1 MLRLRRFGHQAPRT
15 LDEAVRLVA
24 EEHAVLVGGGTDL
37 YPGMKR
43 GLFEPRTVVSLQ
55 GIRELRGIRQN
66 REGGLTVGAMTTLRE
81 LAQDPRI
88 KSHYHALAQAASLV
102 ATPQIRAMATVGG
115 NLCSDTRC
123 NYYDQSYLW
132 RRAIDFCLK
141 KDGDV
146 CRVAPGSPR
155 CWAVSS
161 SDLAPVAVALGG
173 RARLVSV
180 RGERTVPMRAF
191 FRDDGIEHLG
201 KGADEVFAD
210 LTLPPPAGML
220 STYLKLRRRG
230 STDFPV
236 LGVAVA
242 ARIDPGGMCD
252 VARIVVGA
260 VSPAP
265 VEVSEA
271 ERILAGKRLS
281 DGLIEQAAEAVFQAI
296 RPMDNTDLTPYHRK
310 RVARLYV
317 RRALMDLR
325 RQAPSVPRRA
335 RRPAVRRRTPLRT

>member
-1 MLRLRRFGHQAPRT
+1 MLRLPRFDHHAPRS
-15 LDEAVRLVA
+15 LDAAIRLLAEAG
-24 EEHAVLVGGGTDL
+24 EPAVPVGGGTDL

-43 GLFEPRTVVSLQ
+43 GLLEPGAIVSLR
-55 GIRELRGIRQN
+55 GIRELRGIRRN
-66 REGGLTVGAMTTLRE
+66 AEGGLTVGATTTLGE
-81 LAQDPRI
+81 LAQDRRI
-88 KSHYHALAQAASLV
+88 RVRYTALAQAAGLV

-132 RRAIDFCLK
+132 RRAVDFCLK

-180 RGERTVPMRAF
+180 RGARTIPMREF
-191 FRDDGIEHLG
+191 FRDDGMDHLG
-201 KGADEVFAD
+201 KSADEILAD
-210 LTLPPPAGML
+210 VALPPSAGVL

-236 LGVAVA
+236 LGLAVA
-242 ARIDPGGMCD
+242 ARIDGKGVCD
-252 VARIVVGA
+252 VARIVVGTVA
-260 VSPAP
+260 PAP
-265 VEVSEA
+265 LEVPEA
-271 ERILAGKRLS
+271 ERILVGDRLS
-281 DGLIEQAAEAVFQAI
+281 DDRIEQAAEAVFNAVK
-296 RPMDNTDLTPYHRK
+296 PMDNTDLTPYHRK
-310 RVARLYV
+310 RAARLYV
-317 RRALMDLR
+317 RRALTDLR
-325 RQAPSVPRRA
+325 RQALGAP
-335 RRPAVRRRTPLRT
+335 